1 MQPGNLLKAILYPV
15 TQSSVLIPVLVL
27 WLLMSFAR
35 WGGVLGL
42 FLMFLVIPA
51 VFRYQMILL
60 EARAYGRVP
69 ATPDVDFFRWFG
81 NGWTLFPVP
90 LVLIAGWGIIAAGA
104 NFGSAAAI
112 LALAVAGALLPASF
126 AVLAITHSPVQSLN
140 PTAIGRLLRQC
151 ADTFWIASVYL
162 VVAGWLMLQAEA
174 LPVMLANLVTM
185 LLIFSVFSLIGTL
198 IEPYGLMQDISIP
211 DSLESDEEAIAD
223 DLEKARTEV
232 LTHAYGF
239 VSRGNRAGGF
249 KHITDWIVKE
259 PDVAAT
265 WAWFFDRMMGWEQ
278 NEHALFFAQLY
289 IHDMLQHGEKIPALK
304 VIMRCRLVNEQFR
317 PLREDMAAAIEAA
330 ESSGNIDLAA
340 VLQRA

>member
-1 MQPGNLLKAILYPV
+1 MKPANLFKAILYPL
-15 TQSSVLIPVLVL
+15 TQSSVLIPVLVF

-60 EARAYGRVP
+60 EARAYGREP

-90 LVLIAGWGIIAAGA
+90 LVLIAGWGITAAAA
-104 NFGSAAAI
+104 NFGNAAAI
-112 LALAVAGALLPASF
+112 LALFAAGALLPASF
-126 AVLAITHSPVQSLN
+126 AVLAITHSPLQSLN
-140 PTAIGRLLRQC
+140 PIAIGHLLREC
-151 ADTFWIASVYL
+151 ADTFWIASVYM
-162 VVAGWLMLQAEA
+162 VVAGWLMLQAES
-174 LPVMLANLVTM
+174 LPTMLANLVTL
-185 LLIFSVFSLIGTL
+185 LLIFSVFSLIGSL
-198 IEPYGLMQDISIP
+198 IEPYGLMEDISIP
-211 DSLESDEEAIAD
+211 DALEPDDDAIAG
-223 DLEKARTEV
+223 DLEKARTDV

-239 VSRGNRAGGF
+239 VSRGNREGGF
-249 KHITDWIVKE
+249 KHIMDGIAKD
-259 PDVAAT
+259 PDVVAA

-278 NEHALFFAQLY
+278 NEHALYFAQHY

-317 PLREDMAAAIEAA
+317 PLREDMPAVIAVA
-330 ESSGNIDLAA
+330 ESSGNIELAT
-340 VLQRA
+340 VLKRS